1 MIIFLQHWHLWHASE
16 ISPQGKC
23 EIDYSEQQKRTTIF
37 GILHLIISNDNDFHK
52 HKRQTEK
59 KSSFLK
65 LVTKDKKN
73 SGIPATNN
81 HNKNV

>member
-1 MIIFLQHWHLWHASE
+1 MIFICT
-16 ISPQGKC
+16 K
-23 EIDYSEQQKRTTIF
+23 DRQK
-37 GILHLIISNDNDFHK
+37 
-52 HKRQTEK
+52 K